1 MKIALPLCLL
11 LACGAMSSE
20 AAALAAHHHRPNA
33 AAAHSG
39 PASDD
44 AAKLPVAPVEPTGP
58 PPSAADG
65 KAGDAPPDTSIT
77 VNQGH
82 HPLNAKEAAE
92 KRLTTALGKLI
103 PGQAKPHPPTHEFAA
118 HAVPPRNAT
127 GALAAHPAPPAANR
141 AAVATAPAKPAAQP
155 GAATASDPATPG
167 PHDVSRTAAP
177 ASKSPAAIAGDHG
190 AAVLKIVTAN
200 GASVNGTGV
209 AKPSAVTAAVGGPTK
224 TVAAAAV
231 GGASFRPKHP

>member
-11 LACGAMSSE
+11 LACSAMSSE
-20 AAALAAHHHRPNA
+20 AALAAHRRRPNA

-92 KRLTTALGKLI
+92 KKLTTALGKLI
-103 PGQAKPHPPTHEFAA
+103 PGQAKLRPPTHPFAA
-118 HAVPPRNAT
+118 HVVPPRNAT
-127 GALAAHPAPPAANR
+127 GALAAHPTPPAANR
-141 AAVATAPAKPAAQP
+141 AAVVTAPAKPAAQP
-155 GAATASDPATPG
+155 GAAAASALATPG
-167 PHDVSRTAAP
+167 PHDVSGTAAP

-209 AKPSAVTAAVGGPTK
+209 AKPAAATAAVGGPAK